1 MSETSTRIV
10 ELNEKAIKQVA
21 TLLGKESKN
30 PDDYGLRLAI
40 KGGGCSGLSYDLR
53 FDEKSEKDLIQ
64 NFQNPDS
71 SAEIKNINVF
81 IDPKSA
87 IYLKDM
93 TVEFDDGLMGKGFVF
108 RNPNASNTCG
118 CGESFSVF

>member
-1 MSETSTRIV
+1 MSDSSTKIV

-21 TLLGKESKN
+21 FLLGKEEKDPSN
-30 PDDYGLRLAI
+30 FGLRLAI

-53 FDEKSEKDLIQ
+53 FDEKAEKDLIQ
-64 NFQNPDS
+64 NFTNPD
-71 SAEIKNINVF
+71 AESEVKDINVF

-93 TVEFDDGLMGKGFVF
+93 SVEFDDGLMGKRFVF
-108 RNPNASNTCG
+108 
-118 CGESFSVF
+118 

>member
-1 MSETSTRIV
+1 MSADTKIV

-21 TLLGKESKN
+21 LLLGKEEKDPN
-30 PDDYGLRLAI
+30 NFGLRLAI

-53 FDEKSEKDLIQ
+53 FDEKADKDLIQ
-64 NFQNPDS
+64 NFENPESES
-71 SAEIKNINVF
+71 SVKDVNVF

-87 IYLKDM
+87 IYLKGM
-93 TVEFDDGLMGKGFVF
+93 NVEFDDGLMGKGFVF

>member
-1 MSETSTRIV
+1 MSTDTKIV

-21 TLLGKESKN
+21 LLLGKEEKDPEN
-30 PDDYGLRLAI
+30 YGLRLAI

-53 FDEKSEKDLIQ
+53 FDEKADKDLIQ
-64 NFQNPDS
+64 NFKNPEPEAKVAD
-71 SAEIKNINVF
+71 INVF

-87 IYLKDM
+87 IYLKGM
-93 TVEFDDGLMGKGFVF
+93 NVEFDDGLMGKGFVF
-108 RNPNASNTCG
+108 RNPNATNTCG

>member
-1 MSETSTRIV
+1 MAAETKIV

-21 TLLGKESKN
+21 LLLGKEAKDPEN
-30 PDDYGLRLAI
+30 FGLRLAI
-40 KGGGCSGLSYDLR
+40 KGGGCSGLSYDLQ
-53 FDEKSEKDLIQ
+53 FDEKAEKDLIQ
-64 NFQNPDS
+64 NFKNPDE
-71 SAEIKNINVF
+71 ADVKEINVF